1 MGFFGLLAEAG
12 GCLLLGLLLFPVVW
26 VLHALTAD
34 PEKQDQPCPRCS
46 RKAKFA
52 GIAARA
58 QLGYGEV
65 ADIRYECPS
74 GHVFEKGWKKRAG
87 EF

>member
-1 MGFFGLLAEAG
+1 VTWVG
-12 GCLLLGLLLFPVVW
+12 GCLLLALLLFPVVW
-26 VLHALTAD
+26 VCHALTAD
-34 PEKQDQPCPRCS
+34 PEKKDQTCPQCG
-46 RKAKFA
+46 RKSQFA

-74 GHVFEKGWKKRAG
+74 GHVFEKVWKKRRGA
-87 EF
+87 F